1 MPETLIQQM
10 IRIAK
15 EHGFSAEESL
25 SGGVDI
31 YIPFTKDGKSDGVK
45 IETVHSLRQLRDALG
60 Y

>member
-15 EHGFSAEESL
+15 EHGFRAEESL

-31 YIPFTKDGKSDGVK
+31 HIPFTKDGRSDGVK